1 MANFN
6 VAMENVLTRFFSV
19 IPNRIGKKKKL
30 VNYLFTIPIIIF
42 SVKTIFFV
50 YSSDGSDESAC
61 SVDEDPNASPKCNQ
75 AECILPDCFCSA
87 DGTQVPGNLEIT
99 QVPQMITL
107 SFNGAINQ
115 DNIPIYQD
123 LFPEGM

>member
-1 MANFN
+1 M
-6 VAMENVLTRFFSV
+6 VRKLSTVWLQYFF
-19 IPNRIGKKKKL
+19 
-30 VNYLFTIPIIIF
+30 YF
-42 SVKTIFFV
+42 SSKQFV

-123 LFPEGM
+123 LFPEGMITKSKMYILIEYVLFFHF

>member
-1 MANFN
+1 MVRKKNWSTIC
-6 VAMENVLTRFFSV
+6 LQYLLFF
-19 IPNRIGKKKKL
+19 
-30 VNYLFTIPIIIF
+30 FF
-42 SVKTIFFV
+42 VKTIFFV

>member
-1 MANFN
+1 M
-6 VAMENVLTRFFSV
+6 VRK
-19 IPNRIGKKKKL
+19 PNWSTICL
-30 VNYLFTIPIIIF
+30 QYLLFYF

-123 LFPEGM
+123 LFPEGMITKSKMYILIEYVLFFHF